1 MKLHFKNSNSLKF
14 EITKIDQTPHDY
26 WNSINNIKGDLLK
39 NKGEDFN
46 IIVLK
51 SLNYFFLN
59 CLNPSLLS
67 DSDWNLSFAKSLLD
81 KNNTTGFSPILI
93 GKDSK
98 NIEVYEAE
106 FYKECFSFIQLAY
119 YINEIAP
126 ELQNNQFFTYLKH
139 YLKTGIKL
147 PEDQYFLDKDYL
159 NKKYIDYTKTKTN
172 PDNLIYKWFYG
183 CLFLLL
189 NDLGLSTS
197 NFTIS
202 IKDGREYNPI
212 VKVPREFR
220 KFFPF
225 VLLEYDITSAFPH
238 FIDTIIDTNIAP
250 SLYDNISKEFNL
262 TRSEAKTKFSKIVNS
277 GKYYKRHY
285 FASFLNP
292 IYKDK
297 TDKLIDLILDKNY
310 PFWNRMQVWESI
322 AVDTFKKSNKIEN
335 VTRLHDAII
344 IIENTFL
351 NEIRTDFI
359 FYEFELKRLNKMSE
373 TLNFRVNQS
382 KPKFSYV
389 SAIPSKIKHQIRTEN
404 DSKNGIKFISRD
416 FDIYKEP
423 FNYIKGSFNISFKGQ
438 MTKEGFKFITESEFI
453 NKVINCGLVL
463 RDLNPEINSKGLE
476 SIILEIINNIHVNGV
491 YSFNKE
497 LLFNIVMD
505 SISQS
510 DLTPIVKTKNWNFK
524 GNSDFNNLNFYE
536 FSKLLNEARL
546 KGRLFFLSKKILPII
561 ESSYKNKTKI
571 YIDLKSIGI
580 NDKRDCEVLSGM
592 IESFNIANGFD
603 SFRFAKTLNE
613 FIKKAELC
621 TKFGT
626 IYKDS
631 LYKVPKLVHNLSETA
646 LSKEF
651 GINRRTAKKIK
662 DWFGH
667 NQNKSI
673 IEDIYFTLQAIANNQ
688 KDLNFEIVK
697 DNRNH
702 LTIKKVDEVKE
713 KTELITIDPKEAFF
727 TRVTKTNITPKANNE
742 FTINI
747 KGSWDKTPDFKN
759 SVLNMDLD
767 RAIETNN
774 EFITSWFLYQLR
786 DQIPEGDRILLKND
800 YNRTADFVKDIFYND
815 KPLEWNPRGFYNSR
829 KLAS

>member
-1 MKLHFKNSNSLKF
+1 MKLQFKNSNSLKF

-26 WNSINNIKGDLLK
+26 WNSINNIKGDLFK

-81 KNNTTGFSPILI
+81 KNNTTGFSPVLI

-98 NIEVYEAE
+98 NIQIYEAE

-139 YLKTGIKL
+139 YLETGIKL

-159 NKKYIDYTKTKTN
+159 NKKYEYYLNNKTKPEKTLN
-172 PDNLIYKWFYG
+172 YWFNG

-189 NDLGLSTS
+189 NDLGLRTS
-197 NFTIS
+197 NFKID
-202 IKDGREYNPI
+202 IKNGREYNPI

-220 KFFPF
+220 KYFPF
-225 VLLEYDITSAFPH
+225 VINQYDIKSAYPH
-238 FIDTIIDTNIAP
+238 FIDTIIGSDVAG

-262 TRSEAKTKFSKIVNS
+262 TRSEAKIKFNKIVNS
-277 GKYYKRHY
+277 EKYYKRDY
-285 FASFLNP
+285 FTSFFNP

-297 TDKLIDLILDKNY
+297 TEKLVDLIVDKKY

-322 AVDTFKKSNKIEN
+322 AVDTFKKSNRIEN
-335 VTRLHDAII
+335 VSRLHDAIL

-359 FYEFELKRLNKMSE
+359 FYEFEFQRLNEASKN
-373 TLNFRVNQS
+373 LDFKINQS

-438 MTKEGFKFITESEFI
+438 MTKDGFKFITESEFT
-453 NKVINCGLVL
+453 NKVINCGLIL
-463 RDLNPEINSKGLE
+463 RDLNPEINSIGLE

-546 KGRLFFLSKKILPII
+546 KGRLFFAAKKILPII

-571 YIDLKSIGI
+571 YIDLKTIGI

-592 IESFNIANGFD
+592 VESFNIANGFD
-603 SFRFAKTLNE
+603 SIRFAKTIND

-621 TKFGT
+621 TNLGT

-631 LYKVPKLVHNLSETA
+631 LYKVPNLVHNLSETA

-651 GINRRTAKKIK
+651 EINRRTAKKIK

-667 NQNKSI
+667 KQNKSI
-673 IEDIYFTLQAIANNQ
+673 IEDIYFTLQAITNNQ

-697 DNRNH
+697 DDRNH
-702 LTIKKVDEVKE
+702 LTIKKVTEVKE

-727 TRVTKTNITPKANNE
+727 TRITKTNITPKANNE

-747 KGSWDKTPDFKN
+747 KGSWDKTPDYKN
-759 SVLNMDLD
+759 SVLNMDLE

-786 DQIPEGDRILLKND
+786 NQIDEGDRILLKND
-800 YNRTADFVKDIFYND
+800 SNRTANFVKDIFYNN
-815 KPLEWNPRGFYNSR
+815 KPMKWNARNFYDSR